1 LSACKYVKQQQ
12 EATVSNNPLARV
24 YDKYL
29 YPADLKGMGAN
40 SSKNDSLN
48 MVNMYVQDWVKT
60 NLMVHKAKE
69 NLPKELLDIDQKV
82 ENYRQSLI
90 IYNYE
95 SELIHQKLD
104 TFISA
109 DEKLKYY
116 KQYPDNFVLDESIF
130 QLQFIKALKQTPG
143 IDSWPKLMKSE
154 TQEDA
159 AMLKAMSKN
168 SAIGYMLEKDKWYTA
183 GELMQQLQISAE
195 VYGKIRPDNRNIQKI
210 EHGDAVIFIKW
221 NEQRNAGEVAPFER
235 VSEKIYL
242 ILLNKKKS
250 VLLDNIYKD
259 IYQTGQTNK
268 DFEIFMTYPKTAG
281 N

>member
-1 LSACKYVKQQQ
+1 VKQQ
-12 EATVSNNPLARV
+12 EAAQTGKPIARV

-29 YPADLKGMGAN
+29 YPADLKGMAAN
-40 SSKNDSLN
+40 SSKTDSFN
-48 MVNMYVQDWVKT
+48 MVNMYIQDWIKT

-109 DEKLKYY
+109 EEKHKYY
-116 KQYPDNFVLDESIF
+116 QQYPDNFVLDENVY

-143 IDSWPKLMKSE
+143 LDGWPKLFMSE

-159 AMLKAMSKN
+159 AMLKAMCKN
-168 SAIGYMLEKDKWYTA
+168 SAMNYALEKDKWYTA
-183 GELMQQLQISAE
+183 GELMQQMQIGSD
-195 VYGKIRPDNRNIQKI
+195 VYAKIRPDSKNIQKI
-210 EHGDAVIFIKW
+210 ENGDAVIFVKW
-221 NEQRNAGEVAPFER
+221 AEQRNAGEVAPFER

-250 VLLDNIYKD
+250 VLLDKIYKD
-259 IYQTGQTNK
+259 IYQAGQTNK
-268 DFEIFMTYPKTAG
+268 DFEIFMTNPKNAG